1 MPWDDELEQ
10 LASFVRT
17 HFGEQALLTANGRA
31 MAALKETDRSDQIEE
46 SDRTIAAPSGD
57 LYNVDAYFDA
67 VRRELR
73 RLVTPH

>member
-17 HFGEQALLTANGRA
+17 YFGEETLRMANTRA
-31 MAALKETDRSDQIEE
+31 MAALRESDRSEETEE

-57 LYNVDAYFDA
+57 LYDVEAYLDA

-73 RLVTPH
+73 RLVAPH